1 MPVLKEVLA
10 MPLQNVSNG
19 FPVSVV
25 SPFAFP
31 WVSHVSPIVVSLGSP
46 LGPQVVPHWMP
57 VWSPF
62 DVLVIPIQL
71 P

>member
-1 MPVLKEVLA
+1 MAVLKEVLA
-10 MPLQNVSNG
+10 MPLQHVSNG

-25 SPFAFP
+25 FPFAFP
-31 WVSHVSPIVVSLGSP
+31 WVSHVSPIRVPVGPP
-46 LGPQVVPHWMP
+46 LGIPWGSHWMP

-62 DVLVIPIQL
+62 DVLVIPNQL